1 MHFPTRVPHHFV
13 RSSSGHCSFRQ
24 RVTVELRSVLGWK
37 VIKHALHMK
46 ELIGVRLGVLI
57 LASGYAQCF
66 DVLRDRRVDRISK
79 KDMDVLVK
87 RLSQGVSLRDLPF
100 HRTQTSDGTISE
112 RWQTDSDEDLRLFR
126 KDQTWANAAEGA
138 GVGAGACER
147 SLRSILWVML
157 GYRGGTC
164 LA

>member
-1 MHFPTRVPHHFV
+1 M
-13 RSSSGHCSFRQ
+13 
-24 RVTVELRSVLGWK
+24 
-37 VIKHALHMK
+37 
-46 ELIGVRLGVLI
+46 
-57 LASGYAQCF
+57 
-66 DVLRDRRVDRISK
+66 LRDRRVDRISK

-138 GVGAGACER
+138 GACER